1 MLCALIA
8 ANGPAVGGSAA
19 RYTLSPRWPL
29 ITLEVLLLVVLVIL
43 NPVRV

>member
-1 MLCALIA
+1 MALQL
-8 ANGPAVGGSAA
+8 AVPA

-29 ITLEVLLLVVLVIL
+29 ITREVLLLVVLVIL